1 MAAVPAQGS
10 KSHICDVEVLCLWFQ
25 YLLKDLRVIFVM

>member
-1 MAAVPAQGS
+1 MVSVPAEGS

-25 YLLKDLRVIFVM
+25 YLLKDLGTKYMM